1 MSRNNQNKPANEE
14 VVADAVAADAVAA
27 DAVVQEE
34 KEATKTVEFIF
45 SPTGA
50 YGLAYSIGEVAEL
63 PANQADELIDAG
75 FAIVYE
81 EKSETPEAAE

>member
-1 MSRNNQNKPANEE
+1 MVRQNKPENEN
-14 VVADAVAADAVAA
+14 V
-27 DAVVQEE
+27 
-34 KEATKTVEFIF
+34 ATKTVEFIF

-81 EKSETPEAAE
+81 EKSETPEATE

>member
-1 MSRNNQNKPANEE
+1 MAKQNKPEIT
-14 VVADAVAADAVAA
+14 
-27 DAVVQEE
+27 E
-34 KEATKTVEFIF
+34 KESAVTKTVEFIF

-50 YGLAYSIGEVAEL
+50 YGLAYSVGEVAEL

>member
-1 MSRNNQNKPANEE
+1 MAKQNKPEITENES
-14 VVADAVAADAVAA
+14 AVI
-27 DAVVQEE
+27 
-34 KEATKTVEFIF
+34 KTVEFIF

>member
-1 MSRNNQNKPANEE
+1 MAKQNKPEITENES
-14 VVADAVAADAVAA
+14 AV
-27 DAVVQEE
+27 
-34 KEATKTVEFIF
+34 TKTVEFIF

-50 YGLAYSIGEVAEL
+50 YALEYSVGDVAEL
-63 PANQADELIDAG
+63 PANKADELIDAG